1 MKNIH
6 LKGEREEQKKKSKQ
20 NKCPTKRHH
29 LAKLNNMKTIQ
40 LEGERR
46 NKKEDQCPTKR
57 HHLAKLNNKKVI
69 YLEGKKEGQRKKT
82 NV

>member
-1 MKNIH
+1 
-6 LKGEREEQKKKSKQ
+6 
-20 NKCPTKRHH
+20 
-29 LAKLNNMKTIQ
+29 MKTIH

-46 NKKEDQCPTKR
+46 NKKKDQCSTKR

-69 YLEGKKEGQRKKT
+69 YLEGEREGGRKKT

>member
-1 MKNIH
+1 
-6 LKGEREEQKKKSKQ
+6 
-20 NKCPTKRHH
+20 
-29 LAKLNNMKTIQ
+29 MKTIQ

-69 YLEGKKEGQRKKT
+69 YLEGESEGRRKKT

>member
-1 MKNIH
+1 
-6 LKGEREEQKKKSKQ
+6 
-20 NKCPTKRHH
+20 
-29 LAKLNNMKTIQ
+29 MKTIQ

-69 YLEGKKEGQRKKT
+69 HLEGKREGKIEGSMSNKKT
-82 NV
+82 SSINPKTQTRPHKKT